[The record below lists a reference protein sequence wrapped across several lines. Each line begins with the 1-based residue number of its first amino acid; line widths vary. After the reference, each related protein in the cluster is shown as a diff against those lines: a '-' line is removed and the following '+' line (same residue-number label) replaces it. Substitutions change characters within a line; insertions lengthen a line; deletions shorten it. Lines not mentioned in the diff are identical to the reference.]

1 MYIKH
6 EIGKLGED
14 IAARYLEKI
23 GYTIIERNFV
33 AIQGEIDM
41 VAKDK
46 NEIVFIEVK
55 TRTSKEFGR
64 PVDAVNI
71 PKQKH
76 LISTVKY
83 YLYDKHLENEFVRFD
98 VIEVYFYRGKCKI
111 NHLKQII

>member
-1 MYIKH
+1 MYIRH

-14 IAARYLEKI
+14 IATRYLEKL

-33 AIQGEIDM
+33 AMQGEIDI
-41 VAKDK
+41 VARDK
-46 NEIVFIEVK
+46 EELVFIEVK

-76 LISTVKY
+76 LISTAKY
-83 YLYDKHLENEFVRFD
+83 YLYSKHLENEFVRID
-98 VIEVYFYRGKCKI
+98 VIEVYFYKGKYKI
-111 NHLKQII
+111 NHLEQII

>member
-83 YLYDKHLENEFVRFD
+83 YLYNKHLENEFVRVD